1 MQRARDFAVFIEDA
15 GFLVYIRD
23 RTPRTRFDEVPRKT
37 TFISAAFAAA
47 EAERVAVEL
56 SHLAIGQLY
65 SGGEFRA
72 VGGVRFR
79 EHKASIG
86 CVAAD
91 REMLVTGDEDGN
103 VFVRDFEPAH
113 LGQ

>member
-1 MQRARDFAVFIEDA
+1 MCS
-15 GFLVYIRD
+15 LN
-23 RTPRTRFDEVPRKT
+23 RTPPTARNSPPEYSCPMARWLNSTATR
-37 TFISAAFAAA
+37 SASAAAFAAA
-47 EAERVAVEL
+47 EAERVAAEL
-56 SHLAIGQLY
+56 SHLAIGQLC

-72 VGGVRFR
+72 IGGVRFR
-79 EHKASIG
+79 EHKRSIG

-113 LGQ
+113 LGN

>member
-1 MQRARDFAVFIEDA
+1 MESADALSGGVASAAAALANSQAAGASAAARSA
-15 GFLVYIRD
+15 
-23 RTPRTRFDEVPRKT
+23 
-37 TFISAAFAAA
+37 AAFAAA
-47 EAERVAVEL
+47 EAERVAAEL

-72 VGGVRFR
+72 IGGVRFR
-79 EHKASIG
+79 EHKRSIG

-113 LGQ
+113 LGN

>member
-1 MQRARDFAVFIEDA
+1 M
-15 GFLVYIRD
+15 
-23 RTPRTRFDEVPRKT
+23 
-37 TFISAAFAAA
+37 AA
-47 EAERVAVEL
+47 EL

-72 VGGVRFR
+72 IGGVRFR
-79 EHKASIG
+79 EHKRSIG

-113 LGQ
+113 LGN

>member
-1 MQRARDFAVFIEDA
+1 MVFSTECCPNDDFV
-15 GFLVYIRD
+15 
-23 RTPRTRFDEVPRKT
+23 
-37 TFISAAFAAA
+37 
-47 EAERVAVEL
+47 
-56 SHLAIGQLY
+56 
-65 SGGEFRA
+65 
-72 VGGVRFR
+72 R

>member
-1 MQRARDFAVFIEDA
+1 
-15 GFLVYIRD
+15 
-23 RTPRTRFDEVPRKT
+23 
-37 TFISAAFAAA
+37 
-47 EAERVAVEL
+47 
-56 SHLAIGQLY
+56 
-65 SGGEFRA
+65 

-91 REMLVTGDEDGN
+91 REMLVTGDDDGN